1 MVIIGDWLLLIM
13 KSVLNRKGRK
23 QMNDIHDKLRDAI
36 RAALEMINDLE
47 KINRYL
53 ADNCRR
59 YRSRGGDTEVPQI
72 ITFFDRIGVKI
83 RIKERD
89 DGYYSWGEYV
99 VSDDFNLVH
108 ELKVIDKML
117 IHELARAKTAEE
129 YIAPFKEENDFLVKI
144 SNEKD
149 REIADLKLK
158 LSQAKQSEK
167 IADAFA
173 ELVKIAKD

>member
-1 MVIIGDWLLLIM
+1 
-13 KSVLNRKGRK
+13 
-23 QMNDIHDKLRDAI
+23 MNDFHDKLRAAI
-36 RAALEMINDLE
+36 RNALEMINELE

-53 ADNCRR
+53 ADNRKTR
-59 YRSRGGDTEVPQI
+59 YNRGDPGVPLI
-72 ITFFDRIGVKI
+72 MKLLNDIGVKI
-83 RIKERD
+83 RCKERD
-89 DGYYSWGEYV
+89 YYSWGEYV

-108 ELKVIDKML
+108 ELQVIDKML

-129 YIAPFKEENDFLVKI
+129 YIAPFKDENAFLVKI
-144 SNEKD
+144 SKEKD
-149 REIADLKLK
+149 REIADLKMK